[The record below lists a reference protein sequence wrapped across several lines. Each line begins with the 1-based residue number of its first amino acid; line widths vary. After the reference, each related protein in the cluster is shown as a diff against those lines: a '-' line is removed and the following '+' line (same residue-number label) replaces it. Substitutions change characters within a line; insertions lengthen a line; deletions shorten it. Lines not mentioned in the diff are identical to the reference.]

1 MGGREEGGRAA
12 FPLGPVWEGGSLSKT
27 ATPLGC
33 WVHLTSPP
41 LNTLH
46 LLARALAYRSHQE
59 PREPPPPPPTL
70 PLLLLKTAVVAV
82 GVGGSGQPG
91 QPACKPELE
100 RALLEEAPEP
110 G

>member
-1 MGGREEGGRAA
+1 MGWGLERREGEQPSPSGLSGK
-12 FPLGPVWEGGSLSKT
+12 GGSLSKT
-27 ATPLGC
+27 ATPLGR

-41 LNTLH
+41 LNPLH
-46 LLARALAYRSHQE
+46 LLARAPTYRSHQE
-59 PREPPPPPPTL
+59 PREEPPPPL
-70 PLLLLKTAVVAV
+70 PLLLKTAVVAV